1 MIIAQVRVPLEQLP
15 TGKRGCTSARHDVTN
30 IIQSMIVGGDV
41 GGTKTLL
48 GVFEP
53 AAPRPRL
60 VGTRSYVTNRYGSLV
75 EILAE
80 FDRAV
85 GRTGAVDAAAVGVAG
100 PVIGGVSRL
109 TNVTWDISAA
119 EIAAHLGTPRVALL
133 NDLEAM
139 AMSVEVLTAD
149 EVAVLQAGAAR
160 ADGNAAV
167 IAAGTGLGQA
177 YLHRVNGRLRPV
189 PSEGGHADY
198 AARTDREIELVKTL
212 RDQFGRVEVEQV
224 LSGPGL
230 VNLHRFTHRGGE
242 CEMLE
247 GVSDADAPARIS
259 QAGLGGRCQQCVEAL
274 RMFVSAYGAEAGN
287 LALRAVATAGLYV
300 GGGIAPKILP
310 ALKTGTFMDAFR
322 AKDPLRELV
331 EKVPVKVILN
341 PEAGLV
347 GAAVRAQDIMMRT

>member
-1 MIIAQVRVPLEQLP
+1 
-15 TGKRGCTSARHDVTN
+15 
-30 IIQSMIVGGDV
+30 MIVGGDV

-53 AAPRPRL
+53 ATPRPRL
-60 VGTRSYVTNRYGSLV
+60 VETYSYVTSRYGSFV

-80 FDRAV
+80 FDRTC
-85 GRTGAVDAAAVGVAG
+85 GRQGAVDAAAVGVAG
-100 PVIGGVSRL
+100 PVIGGVARM
-109 TNVTWDISAA
+109 TNVAWDISAA
-119 EIAAHLGTPRVALL
+119 EIAAHLGTPRVELL
-133 NDLEAM
+133 NDLEAL
-139 AMSVEVLTAD
+139 AMSVEVLTGD
-149 EVAVLQAGAAR
+149 EVAVLQAGVVR

-167 IAAGTGLGQA
+167 LAAGTGLGQA

-198 AARTDREIELVKTL
+198 AARTDREFEVVKML
-212 RDQFGRVEVEQV
+212 RERLGRAEVEQV

-242 CEMLE
+242 CEMLAGASE
-247 GVSDADAPARIS
+247 ADAPSRIS
-259 QAGLGGRCQQCVEAL
+259 QAGLGGRCQQCADAL

-287 LALRAVATAGLYV
+287 LALRAVATAGLFV

-310 ALKTGTFMDAFR
+310 ALKTGTFMDAFL

-341 PEAGLV
+341 PEAGLI
-347 GAAVRAQDIMMRT
+347 GSAVRAQELFG

>member
-1 MIIAQVRVPLEQLP
+1 MII
-15 TGKRGCTSARHDVTN
+15 
-30 IIQSMIVGGDV
+30 GGDV

-53 AAPRPRL
+53 APHRPRL
-60 VGTRSYVTNRYGSLV
+60 VATYSYVTSRYGSFV

-85 GRTGAVDAAAVGVAG
+85 GRQGAVDAVAVGVAG

-109 TNVTWDISAA
+109 TNVSWDISAA
-119 EIAAHLGTPRVALL
+119 EIAAHLGTPRVTLL

-139 AMSVEVLTAD
+139 ATSVEVLTAA
-149 EVAVLQAGAAR
+149 EVAVLQAGVAR
-160 ADGNAAV
+160 PDGNAAV

-198 AARTDREIELVKTL
+198 AARTDREIELL
-212 RDQFGRVEVEQV
+212 RMLRERFGRAEIEQV

-230 VNLHRFTHRGGE
+230 FNLHRLTHRGGE
-242 CEMLE
+242 CEMLQGAAE
-247 GVSDADAPARIS
+247 ADVPARIS
-259 QAGLGGRCQQCVEAL
+259 QAGLGGRCQPCADAL

-310 ALKTGTFMDAFR
+310 ALQTSTFMDAFL
-322 AKDPLRELV
+322 AKEPLRELV
-331 EKVPVKVILN
+331 ERIPVKVILN

-347 GAAVRAQDIMMRT
+347 GAALHAQGLIG